1 MFITRKSLAAVG
13 CALLIAAST
22 ACGTSETADAE
33 TRARRAVERLGQ
45 WEAVSVTLRVD
56 APADDIHAFLRHQH
70 GRAGGTPP
78 GRADAR
84 LLSRLELM
92 LTFGTDQ
99 PLNDTAPKDRIDTA
113 ATVNLGGR
121 DLAGYR
127 SLGTDFYVRADW
139 RRLAAELDGRH
150 PTVARAAELAGSAKG
165 LPPSLA
171 AARDALKGRWV
182 QIDPTEFDHFA
193 RAVGGKHGE
202 RAQRLANSVDLLQNA
217 SAQHHIVD
225 AVRRALDDRTSFR
238 EARKGA
244 HDGGTER
251 IRVSLPAR
259 GFARELAA
267 ALGPLEERFDGIGFS
282 WLERAPDRP
291 VTADLVLRDGTLS
304 GMTVDLRQF
313 GTEDVRGDAGEDS
326 GGPGELPLTLSF
338 SPGQA
343 VRLRVPE
350 DTKWLAPQDVMAAV
364 LYEDLGTPGP

>member
-22 ACGTSETADAE
+22 ACGTSETADAG
-33 TRARRAVERLGQ
+33 TRTRRAVERLGQ

-56 APADDIHAFLRHQH
+56 APADDIHACLRHQH
-70 GRAGGTPP
+70 DRADEAPP
-78 GRADAR
+78 SRADAR

-92 LTFGTDQ
+92 LTFGTDK
-99 PLNDTAPKDRIDTA
+99 PLKDIGPEDRIDSA

-127 SLGTDFYVRADW
+127 SIGTDFYVRADW

-150 PTVARAAELAGSAKG
+150 PTVTRAAELAESAKG

-171 AARDALKGRWV
+171 AARDALGGQWV
-182 QIDPTEFDHFA
+182 QIDPAEFDHFA

-202 RAQRLANSVDLLQNA
+202 RAQRLANSVDLLQDA
-217 SAQHHIVD
+217 SSQHHIVD

-238 EARKGA
+238 EGGR
-244 HDGGTER
+244 DDGTER

-267 ALGPLEERFDGIGFS
+267 ALKPLEERFDGIGFA
-282 WLERAPDRP
+282 WLERAPDRR
-291 VTADLVLRDGTLS
+291 VTADLVLRGGTLS
-304 GMTVDLRQF
+304 AMAVDLRQF
-313 GTEDVRGDAGEDS
+313 GAQGTEGGSGKSAG
-326 GGPGELPLTLSF
+326 GAGELPLTLSF
-338 SPGQA
+338 APGEA
-343 VRLRVPE
+343 VRVEAPQGA
-350 DTKWLAPQDVMAAV
+350 KWLAPQDVMAAV
-364 LYEDLGTPGP
+364 LYQNLGTSGP